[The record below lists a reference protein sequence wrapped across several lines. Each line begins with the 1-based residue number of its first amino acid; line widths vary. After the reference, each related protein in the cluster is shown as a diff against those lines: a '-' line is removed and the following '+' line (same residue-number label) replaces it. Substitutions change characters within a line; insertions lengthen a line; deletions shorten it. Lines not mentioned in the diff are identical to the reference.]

1 MYLYVCQTKIYK
13 LNKKE
18 TTNGVVSKQ
27 EETTS
32 FFLSLI
38 SSFSHSFLYIG
49 VI

>member
-1 MYLYVCQTKIYK
+1 MYLYVCQTKIY
-13 LNKKE
+13 NKKE

>member
-32 FFLSLI
+32 FFC
-38 SSFSHSFLYIG
+38 HSFLHLVTHFYI
-49 VI
+49 